1 MKNLFKPDE
10 IIDRYNLFDADKYL
24 KMGYDTILCDIDDTI
39 DVPDSRKRGSDEAFA
54 FLDMLIARG
63 YRVILFS
70 NNTKDRVES
79 FIGDKNYEYNCWSFK
94 PLPFS
99 YYKMMKKY
107 NIKAS
112 QMISLGDQML
122 NDLIGANLAGLYTVY
137 TKQLVEQDSVTT
149 KINRKIE
156 RWIFKHVLHEEL

>member
-1 MKNLFKPDE
+1 MPIKNLFKPDE

-24 KMGYDTILCDIDDTI
+24 KMGYDTILCDIDNTI

-79 FIGDKNYEYNCWSFK
+79 FIGDKNYEYNC
-94 PLPFS
+94 
-99 YYKMMKKY
+99 
-107 NIKAS
+107 
-112 QMISLGDQML
+112 
-122 NDLIGANLAGLYTVY
+122 
-137 TKQLVEQDSVTT
+137 
-149 KINRKIE
+149 
-156 RWIFKHVLHEEL
+156 